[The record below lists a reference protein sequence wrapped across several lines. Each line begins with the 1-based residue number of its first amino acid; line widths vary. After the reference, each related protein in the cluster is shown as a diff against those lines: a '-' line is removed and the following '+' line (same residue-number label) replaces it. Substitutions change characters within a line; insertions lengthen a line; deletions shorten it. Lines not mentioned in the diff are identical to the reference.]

1 MEKKTNEQVPQADD
15 ESQRNRD
22 IGQRNID
29 FSAAIGYRGP
39 LKIRTALMSE
49 EWEMEKLFSPFTIKN
64 LSLSNRIVMPAL
76 ASFLV
81 GIDGSISDAAVE
93 HYRRRAAGGPAMII
107 MEACAV
113 APEGVVSSHQAVI
126 HDDRFIDGLSRI
138 ARAMKEEGCVP
149 AIQIH
154 HGGRQT
160 SVKVIKSKP
169 VAPSPLPCPTIRGEV
184 EPLTIDGIQQLVEKF
199 GDAAQRAYQAGFE
212 LIEIH
217 GAHGYLIN
225 QFLSRFS
232 NIREDEYGADLA
244 GRTRFAKEIVE
255 EVRKRVGP
263 EFPISFK
270 ISAEE
275 YVENGLTTGQ
285 SIEILK
291 ILIRAGI
298 DVVQVS
304 AGNDVTPEWICQP
317 MFMKKA
323 CLLDSAV
330 QVKNALDIPVM
341 AVGRINDP
349 VTANEIIE
357 QDRADL
363 VCIGRGLLADPE
375 MPNKAREGRSD
386 EIRTCIACNTCMQ
399 SIFKR
404 GRIECLVNPMLG
416 REKEMA
422 FIPTENPKKIIV
434 VGGGPGGLNVA
445 WVAAKR
451 GHKVHV
457 YEKRSE
463 FGGQLVPGSIP
474 GHKAELRS
482 LIRFQKKQAELF
494 GVQCHLNHEVGPED
508 IETIQPDVVILAT
521 GSLPVLPSVEGIDQ
535 DIVLTY
541 EDVLQSGAPPYKNVV
556 VIGGGPTGLE
566 LALHLAEYGCHT
578 TVVEMLPKIGSGLE
592 AMTKKVILRQLKKHH
607 VRILTDTSLL
617 KIEENGVIVANSDRQ
632 EQFIETDK
640 VVIAVGTRPDTRL
653 YEKIKSMGYKLYQV
667 GDCLEP
673 RDAKDAIYESAVLG
687 RRI

>member
-1 MEKKTNEQVPQADD
+1 MD
-15 ESQRNRD
+15 R
-22 IGQRNID
+22 
-29 FSAAIGYRGP
+29 
-39 LKIRTALMSE
+39 
-49 EWEMEKLFSPFTIKN
+49 LFSPFKIQNMTLK
-64 LSLSNRIVMPAL
+64 NRIVMPAL
-76 ASFLV
+76 ASFMI
-81 GIDGSISDAAVE
+81 GNDGSISDATVE
-93 HYRRRAAGGPAMII
+93 HYRRRAAGGPAMVI

-113 APEGVVSSHQAVI
+113 APEGVVASHQAVI
-126 HDDRFIDGLSRI
+126 YDDRFVDGLSKI
-138 ARAMKEEGCVP
+138 ARAMREEGAVP
-149 AIQIH
+149 AVQIH

-160 SVKVIKSKP
+160 SVKVIKRKP
-169 VAPSPLPCPTIRGEV
+169 VAPSPLPCPTIHGEV
-184 EPLTIDGIQQLVEKF
+184 EPLTIEGIQQLVQKF
-199 GDAAQRAYQAGFE
+199 GDAAERAYQAGFE

-217 GAHGYLIN
+217 GAHGYLVN
-225 QFLSRFS
+225 QFLSQFS
-232 NIREDEYGADLA
+232 NIREDEYGGNVV
-244 GRTRFAKEIVE
+244 GRTRFAREIVE
-255 EVRKRVGP
+255 AVRHRVGP

-275 YVENGLTTGQ
+275 YVDRGLTTTQ

-291 ILIRAGI
+291 ILVLAGI

-317 MFMKKA
+317 MFMEKA
-323 CLLDSAV
+323 CLVQSAS
-330 QVKNALDIPVM
+330 QVKRALDIPVM

-349 VTANEIIE
+349 LIANEIIE
-357 QDRADL
+357 QDKADL

-375 MPNKAREGRSD
+375 MPNKAQEGRLD

-422 FIPTENPKKIIV
+422 FIPTDNPKKVMI

-451 GHKVHV
+451 GHFVHV

-463 FGGQLVPGSIP
+463 LGGQLIPGSTP

-494 GVQCHLNHEVGPED
+494 GVQCHLNHEVSVED
-508 IETIQPDVVILAT
+508 IQANQPDVVVLAT
-521 GSLPVLPSVEGIDQ
+521 GSLPLLPSIEGIDNE
-535 DIVLTY
+535 IVLTY
-541 EDVLQSGAPPYKNVV
+541 EDVLNGDSPSYKNVV

-566 LALHLAEYGCHT
+566 LALHLAEYGCAV

-592 AMTKKVILRQLKKHH
+592 AMTKKIILSHLKKHR
-607 VRILTDTSLL
+607 VTILTDTRLV
-617 KIEENGVIVANSDRQ
+617 KIDENGVIVAGKDQ
-632 EQFIETDK
+632 PEQFIETDK
-640 VVIAVGTRPDTRL
+640 VVIAIGTRPDTRL
-653 YEKIKSMGYKLYQV
+653 YEKIKSIGYQIYQV

-673 RDAKDAIYESAVLG
+673 RSAKEAIYQSAVLG

>member
-1 MEKKTNEQVPQADD
+1 MT
-15 ESQRNRD
+15 
-22 IGQRNID
+22 
-29 FSAAIGYRGP
+29 
-39 LKIRTALMSE
+39 LK
-49 EWEMEKLFSPFTIKN
+49 
-64 LSLSNRIVMPAL
+64 NRIVMPAL
-76 ASFLV
+76 ASFMI
-81 GIDGSISDAAVE
+81 GNDGSISDATVE
-93 HYRRRAAGGPAMII
+93 HYRRRAAGGPAMVI

-113 APEGVVSSHQAVI
+113 APEGVVASHQAVI
-126 HDDRFIDGLSRI
+126 YDDRFVDGLSKI
-138 ARAMKEEGCVP
+138 ARAMREEGAVP
-149 AIQIH
+149 AVQIH

-160 SVKVIKSKP
+160 SVKVIKRKP
-169 VAPSPLPCPTIRGEV
+169 VAPSPLPCPTIHGEV
-184 EPLTIDGIQQLVEKF
+184 EPLTIEGIQQLVQKF
-199 GDAAQRAYQAGFE
+199 GDAAERAYQAGFE

-217 GAHGYLIN
+217 GAHGYLVN
-225 QFLSRFS
+225 QFLSQFS
-232 NIREDEYGADLA
+232 NIREDEYGGNVV
-244 GRTRFAKEIVE
+244 GRTRFAREIVE
-255 EVRKRVGP
+255 AVRHRVGP

-275 YVENGLTTGQ
+275 YVDRGLTTTQ

-291 ILIRAGI
+291 ILVLAGI

-317 MFMKKA
+317 MFMEKA
-323 CLLDSAV
+323 CLVQSAS
-330 QVKNALDIPVM
+330 QVKRALDIPVM

-349 VTANEIIE
+349 LIANEIIE
-357 QDRADL
+357 QDKADL

-375 MPNKAREGRSD
+375 MPNKAQEGRLD

-422 FIPTENPKKIIV
+422 FIPTDNPKKVMI

-451 GHKVHV
+451 GHFVHV

-463 FGGQLVPGSIP
+463 LGGQLIPGSTP

-494 GVQCHLNHEVGPED
+494 GVQCHLNHEVSVED
-508 IETIQPDVVILAT
+508 IQANQPDVVVLAT
-521 GSLPVLPSVEGIDQ
+521 GSLPLLPSIEGIDNE
-535 DIVLTY
+535 IVLTY
-541 EDVLQSGAPPYKNVV
+541 EDVLNGDSPSYKNVV

-566 LALHLAEYGCHT
+566 LALHLAEYGCAV

-592 AMTKKVILRQLKKHH
+592 AMTKKIILSHLKKHR
-607 VRILTDTSLL
+607 VTILTDTRLV
-617 KIEENGVIVANSDRQ
+617 KIDENGVIVAGKDQ
-632 EQFIETDK
+632 PEQFIETDK
-640 VVIAVGTRPDTRL
+640 VVIAIGTRPDTRL
-653 YEKIKSMGYKLYQV
+653 YEKIKSIGYQIYQV

-673 RDAKDAIYESAVLG
+673 RSAKEAIYQSAVLG